1 MEQNQQNQQTPG
13 AGGAPYVYR
22 ASGSAPTPAPVPAA
36 PPGYGGFPPG
46 PPPPLPTPRR
56 RRRNPLQLAILAV
69 SVALLVLVGMVL
81 VALVFVGG
89 QIGGLT
95 RVTTYNNN
103 PPSNSFAV
111 LQVVGTIQKGNASAL
126 GVGDPGDLHADT
138 VAYVKT
144 LAENDN
150 NKGILL
156 YLNTP
161 GGGVYESDEL
171 YLALQAYKEATGRP
185 IWAYMADTCAS
196 GGYYVA
202 AAADRLCANRNTI
215 TGSIGV
221 YIALT
226 DTSGLYD
233 MLGIETVL
241 VRSGENKGVGTSG
254 VPITGDQRAVY
265 QTIVDED
272 YAAFVDIVAQGRQM
286 DLAEVKQ
293 LADGRVYSGRQALAN
308 GLVDE
313 LGDWDTTLA
322 AFEEATGAT
331 PSYPNFSRNS
341 TLGAIIGSFS
351 AQLPENE
358 TQTQLAMAEKYPVGV
373 PMALYNP

>member
-1 MEQNQQNQQTPG
+1 MEQNPQNQQTPG
-13 AGGAPYVYR
+13 AGGGPYVYR
-22 ASGSAPTPAPVPAA
+22 ASGSAPASAPVPV
-36 PPGYGGFPPG
+36 PGYGGFPAAA
-46 PPPPLPTPRR
+46 PPPPPQKPRGAR
-56 RRRNPLQLAILAV
+56 RSPLQLAILAV
-69 SVALLVLVGMVL
+69 SVALLLLVGMVL

-111 LQVVGTIQKGNASAL
+111 IQVVGTIQKGSASAL
-126 GVGDPGDLHADT
+126 GANDPSYLHADT
-138 VAYVKT
+138 VAYVKS

-171 YLALQAYKEATGRP
+171 YLALQAYREATGRP
-185 IWAYMADTCAS
+185 IWGYMADTCAS

-202 AAADRLCANRNTI
+202 AAADQLYANRNTI

-241 VRSGENKGVGTSG
+241 VRSGQNKGVGTMG
-254 VPITGDQRAVY
+254 VPITNEQRAVY

-272 YAAFVDIVAQGRQM
+272 YAEFVGIVAEGRGM
-286 DLAEVKQ
+286 DIAKVRQ
-293 LADGRVYSGRQALAN
+293 LSDGRVYSGRQALQN

-322 AFEEATGAT
+322 AFEEATGAR
-331 PSYPNFSRNS
+331 PSYPNFSRSS

-351 AQLPENE
+351 AQLPQNE
-358 TQTQLAMAEKYPVGV
+358 TQTQLSMAEKYPVGV
-373 PMALYNP
+373 PMALYDP